1 MNFLITKHELSEEGV
16 PKRKARSGHEIAAD
30 ILAGT
35 DLPQRCQ
42 AHGTPGCKPCI
53 DIAAL
58 QKYYAEHPEALT
70 KNQPTKTASPRAWGP
85 PRFVVKLPSLEDE
98 VKQLL
103 EKKRLAKLAKHPP
116 KPDHEIRRER
126 QQAWVKKTYDKHS
139 LRHLH
144 GYSPRQ
150 LVALFDSPGFN
161 SDPAGTAHYGRNSRP
176 SRPFTLG
183 QLDFYRDYARGKL
196 SRKILDQRVA
206 DGHYGRLGFEPVD
219 YLKRLEDDLVN
230 RAWFLG
236 LLNPNKTVNPP
247 IDNSAE
253 SVSLSDET
261 EIKVIGLGGSNLTII
276 GSKWKDTPGK
286 TFERKGLNSFEIGY
300 HTRRVPGPGE
310 SEREGPKE
318 EDQETEEEISEEV
331 FEPVDS
337 YGEKTDDEGI

>member
-16 PKRKARSGHEIAAD
+16 PKRKARSGLEIAAD
-30 ILAGT
+30 ILART

-70 KNQPTKTASPRAWGP
+70 KNQPTKTATP
-85 PRFVVKLPSLEDE
+85 PPKFVVKRPSLEDE

-103 EKKRLAKLAKHPP
+103 EKKRLEKLAKHPP
-116 KPDHEIRRER
+116 KPNHEIRRER
-126 QQAWVKKTYDKHS
+126 EQAWVKKTYDKHS
-139 LRHLH
+139 LRYLH

-150 LVALFDSPGFN
+150 LVALFDSPSFN
-161 SDPAGTAHYGRNSRP
+161 SDPAGTAYYGCNSRP

-206 DGHYGRLGFEPVD
+206 DGHYGRLGFEAVD

-247 IDNSAE
+247 IDNSVW
-253 SVSLSDET
+253 VSHET

-286 TFERKGLNSFEIGY
+286 TFQRRGLNSFEIGW
-300 HTRRVPGPGE
+300 HTRRVASRGE
-310 SEREGPKE
+310 LKGNDSKE

-331 FEPVDS
+331 FEPVDL
-337 YGEKTDDEGI
+337 YGEKTDDEGV